1 MCIFNFLANFLK
13 FKILFKVWQTLTLLI
28 ALSVDSLSHLN
39 GTMIPFGRRQSNS
52 TVFTRPCWCQKS
64 WFVHDAGGILSLCR
78 NWLAWILPCFA
89 FTNGTSK
96 ENCCKEIDNATRLL
110 PNLESTISKWIHT
123 NQISKLQ
130 ITFTTIFSYSS
141 MKSSWVEKQ
150 FNIAK

>member
-1 MCIFNFLANFLK
+1 MCTFNFLAKFLQ
-13 FKILFKVWQTLTLLI
+13 IQTLTLLI
-28 ALSVDSLSHLN
+28 ALSVDSLSHLK

-123 NQISKLQ
+123 NQISNFKSPLLLYNTFIKVYGLKNNSILQ
-130 ITFTTIFSYSS
+130 TKHQLS
-141 MKSSWVEKQ
+141 K
-150 FNIAK
+150 